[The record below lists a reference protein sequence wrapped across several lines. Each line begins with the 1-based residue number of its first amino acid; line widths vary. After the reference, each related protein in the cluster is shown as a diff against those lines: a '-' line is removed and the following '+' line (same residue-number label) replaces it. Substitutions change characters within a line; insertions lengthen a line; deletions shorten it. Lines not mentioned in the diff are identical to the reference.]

1 MIQVTPE
8 ISIDEN
14 EVELDFIR
22 SSGPGGQNVNKV
34 STSVQLRFNIATSP
48 NLPTRVRERL
58 IRLAGAKVTSD
69 KVLIIQ
75 ASNYRSQEKNRQDAI
90 SRLVKLIEEASKEP
104 KERRK
109 TKPTFESKRRRLE
122 SKKRKG
128 LIKKMRRAPNL
139 SDD

>member
-14 EVELDFIR
+14 EIDLDFVR

-34 STSVQLRFNIATSP
+34 STAVQLRFNIATST
-48 NLPTRVRERL
+48 NLPVKVRDRL
-58 IRLAGAKVTSD
+58 VRLAGAKVTSD

-75 ASNYRSQEKNRQDAI
+75 ASSYRSQEKNRHDAL
-90 SRLVKLIEEASKEP
+90 SRFIKLIKEAAKEP
-104 KERRK
+104 KARRK
-109 TKPTFESKRRRLE
+109 TKPTFESKRKRLE

-128 LIKKMRRAPNL
+128 FIKKMRRTPSS